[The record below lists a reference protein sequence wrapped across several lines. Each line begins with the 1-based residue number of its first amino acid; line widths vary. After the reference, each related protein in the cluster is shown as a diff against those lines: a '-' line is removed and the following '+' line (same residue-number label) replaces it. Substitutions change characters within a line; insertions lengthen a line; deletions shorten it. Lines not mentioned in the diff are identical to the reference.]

1 VLVHS
6 FAKPLVL
13 LVKVLIVQTIPM
25 NVTILEMAAL
35 ILPLINVLQL
45 VFLIVAALPV
55 MKLKHLTN
63 VELLAPMVS
72 IPLIAKAIHLY
83 VTLIVVMN
91 VQVLN

>member
-1 VLVHS
+1 MLVHS
-6 FAKPLVL
+6 LAKHLVL

-25 NVTILEMAAL
+25 SVTLMEMAAL

-45 VFLIVAALPV
+45 VFLIATASPV

-72 IPLIAKAIHLY
+72 IPLIAKVIRLY
-83 VTLIVVMN
+83 VTLIVVRN
-91 VQVLN
+91 VQVLH